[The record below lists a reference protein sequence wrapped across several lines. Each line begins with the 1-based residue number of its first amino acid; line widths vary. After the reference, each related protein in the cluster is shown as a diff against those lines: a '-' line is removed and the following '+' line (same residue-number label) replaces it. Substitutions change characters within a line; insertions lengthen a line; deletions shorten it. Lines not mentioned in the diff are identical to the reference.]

1 MKDDLMWEL
10 IFEVCHHGQPCTSSH
25 MTKEEDH
32 LHWKNRK
39 FGGHQWTSSPCFFLL
54 AETLGKESFF
64 FLLSSDIITVCENYL
79 SWFPNSN
86 WGFCLLI
93 FLHTLPFWILDWDTL
108 VIKSQ
113 ITRRKRNRNLI
124 AYKRSIYM
132 GEAQENWVT
141 LPNDPSYYLSNISSS
156 R

>member
-1 MKDDLMWEL
+1 MGVDIWGLSPWPAMYKFSHDKGRRPPSLKEQEIWR
-10 IFEVCHHGQPCTSSH
+10 TSVNKQSV
-25 MTKEEDH
+25 
-32 LHWKNRK
+32 
-39 FGGHQWTSSPCFFLL
+39 FFLL